1 MLSTSDWPN
10 AYNGSLLKMAV
21 STCDLVSK
29 QLSLSVFMAL
39 INGRMQKE
47 WLLSVSPKATHIH
60 SKLSIQIFIYLDVLF
75 TFYVW
80 P

>member
-1 MLSTSDWPN
+1 
-10 AYNGSLLKMAV
+10 MAV
-21 STCDLVSK
+21 STCDLASK

-39 INGRMQKE
+39 INGKMQKKK
-47 WLLSVSPKATHIH
+47 WFLSVSPKATHIH
-60 SKLSIQIFIYLDVLF
+60 SKLSTQIFIYLDVLF